1 VWLPCFEDSDR
12 IKYLVLKKGGTE
24 VYRMYR
30 TDQTSTADS
39 IVTTFIIPSGSANEE
54 VDQAVLVGGDTAT
67 ITAGTG
73 IEVETHSFIYTKNS
87 LESLQLQFTSN
98 KWA

>member
-1 VWLPCFEDSDR
+1 
-12 IKYLVLKKGGTE
+12 
-24 VYRMYR
+24 MYR
-30 TDQTSTADS
+30 TDQTSKSDS

-98 KWA
+98 KWV